1 MTKIVVVGAGVVGLT
16 CALELLKD
24 PTNEVTIVSQ
34 QFPTDFELST
44 IYTSPI
50 AGANW
55 LSFAADDD
63 KFTQEIDMVGY
74 KKYQELLKRPES
86 GVTARKECTYIPI
99 EKGNNTKQFYDG
111 LPWFAKNGLGTKF
124 GFRIYDKSEYDTTQ
138 FSSAYE
144 FDGVN
149 IRTSYYMTF
158 LINEMWKLSGSV
170 EKPDSRFAMVRKSIT
185 KLSDAYKLH
194 HQGGVADLVVNCTG
208 FLAKELEDLE
218 PSEKEKLYPVRGIV
232 FVAENTTG
240 MKKNT
245 LVDIYDPKYP
255 DEKLYFMPRREGE
268 LIMGGCFQENN
279 LSKNVDPTF
288 IVRLIGRCKKYLKQ
302 YNWDDIKIVR
312 TQVGYRPFR
321 KGGYRVERCGNI
333 VHCYGVGAAGFQ
345 SSWGCAEKV
354 VGLVNDFKTKSR
366 F

>member
-16 CALELLKD
+16 CAHELLKD

-34 QFPTDFELST
+34 QFPTDFDIST

-55 LSFAADDD
+55 LSFASDDD

-74 KKYQELLKRPES
+74 KKFKELTMRPES
-86 GVTARKECTYIPI
+86 GVTPRKESAYIPI
-99 EKGNNTKQFYDG
+99 DNYGKKFFNQ
-111 LPWFAKNGLGTKF
+111 LPWFLKNGLGKQF
-124 GFRIYDKSEYDTTQ
+124 GLKVYADDEYDTDM
-138 FSSAYE
+138 FSNAYE
-144 FDGVN
+144 FDGYN

-158 LINEMWKLSGSV
+158 LINEMWKMSGSA
-170 EKPDSRFAMVRKSIT
+170 EQADSRFAMVRKSIS

-194 HQGGVADLVVNCTG
+194 HQGGVADLIVNCTG

-218 PSEKEKLYPVRGIV
+218 EEEKEKIYPVRGIV
-232 FVAENTTG
+232 FVAENSTG

-245 LVDIYDPKYP
+245 LVDIYDPQHP

-268 LIMGGCFQENN
+268 LIMGGVFEENS
-279 LSKNVDPTF
+279 LSRNVDPTF
-288 IVRLIGRCKKYLKQ
+288 LHRLIERCQKYLKQ
-302 YNWDDIKIVR
+302 YNWDDLKIVR

-321 KGGYRVERCGNI
+321 KGGYRIERCGKLI
-333 VHCYGVGAAGFQ
+333 HCYGLGSAGFQ
-345 SSWGCAEKV
+345 SSWGCAKKV
-354 VGLVNDFKTKSR
+354 TELVSIFKSR
-366 F
+366 SKI